1 MTVLVTGAAGFIG
14 YHLCRRLLERGDRV
28 AGLDNL
34 NGYYEVSLKEARL
47 AELDKLGG
55 DFTFYKVGLEDATT
69 LQRIFAD
76 EGFEKVVNLA
86 AQGGVRYSIEAPQ
99 AYIDSNITGF
109 LNILNG
115 CRDTGVE
122 HLIYASS
129 SSVYGDNDI
138 SPFST
143 EARVDRPLSIYAA
156 TKLADELM
164 AHVYHHQFEMN
175 LTGLRFF
182 TVYGPWGRPDM
193 SAFLFLGALLNDRP
207 IKLFNE
213 GSHRRDFTYV
223 DDIVEG
229 IIRIVDAKSVSG
241 SGVYNIGLGEPV
253 DLLEYVEILERLTG
267 KQAIKELL
275 PMQPGDVEATWA
287 DVSALERDFGYRPS
301 VSIESGLEQ
310 FVRWYRDYYQI

>member
-1 MTVLVTGAAGFIG
+1 MTILVTGAAGFIG
-14 YHLCRRLLERGDRV
+14 YHLCRRLVERGDRV

-34 NGYYEVSLKEARL
+34 NSYYEVSLKEARL
-47 AELDKLGG
+47 AELERLGG
-55 DFTFYKVGLEDATT
+55 DFTFYRVALEDSAS
-69 LQRIFAD
+69 LQQIFAD
-76 EGFEKVVNLA
+76 EGFERVVNLA
-86 AQGGVRYSIEAPQ
+86 AQAGVRYSIEAPQ

-115 CRDTGVE
+115 CRDIGVE

-129 SSVYGDNDI
+129 SSVYGDTDI

-143 EARVDRPLSIYAA
+143 EARVDKPLSIYAA

-164 AHVYHHQFEMN
+164 ANVYHHQFDIN
-175 LTGLRFF
+175 VTGLRFF

-193 SAFLFLGALLNDRP
+193 SAFLFLDALLNDRP

-213 GSHRRDFTYV
+213 GNHRRDFTYV

-229 IIRIVDAKSVSG
+229 IIRIVDVESG
-241 SGVYNIGLGEPV
+241 SGSRLYNIGRGEPV

-301 VSIESGLEQ
+301 VSVESGLEQ
-310 FVRWYRDYYQI
+310 FVDWFREYYRR